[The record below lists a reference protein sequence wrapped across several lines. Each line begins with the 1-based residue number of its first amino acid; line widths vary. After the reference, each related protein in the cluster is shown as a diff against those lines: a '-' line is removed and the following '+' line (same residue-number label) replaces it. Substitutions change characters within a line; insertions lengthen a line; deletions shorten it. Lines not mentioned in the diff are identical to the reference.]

1 MIGDKLRG
9 SLNDQINEEFQSAY
23 LYLAMSANCESQNLP
38 GFANWF
44 KMQAEEELRHGMRFF
59 QFILDREGHVALQG
73 ITAPPEEFGSL
84 AALLE
89 DALNHERQVTRSIHD
104 LYRLAEE
111 EKDYPAYAL
120 LEEFATEQ
128 VEEEKSVTYIL
139 ESLKRVGEDGTGLF
153 ILDKELAGRGAAAG
167 AGG

>member
-1 MIGDKLRG
+1 
-9 SLNDQINEEFQSAY
+9 
-23 LYLAMSANCESQNLP
+23 MSANCESQNLP

-59 QFILDREGHVALQG
+59 QFILDREGHISLQG

-89 DALNHERQVTRSIHD
+89 DALNHERQVTRSIYD

-111 EKDYPAYAL
+111 EKDYAAYAL

-153 ILDKELAGRGAAAG
+153 LLDKELAGRGAAGTGTA
-167 AGG
+167 